1 MSKLL
6 RATAIAGALLLA
18 AAIAP
23 ALAGAQTP
31 AVVSPEVT
39 HTGTAPTGYTVTFR
53 YYAPAA
59 TSVQIRGEWGLR
71 SVNDG
76 TTRPPSQYQPG
87 DFFNEALVN
96 DMVLDPA
103 TGIWSWTTPLPPGT
117 WSYQFRPTPCTGC
130 VGESIQDPANP
141 TFNQV
146 GDTTLGSYE
155 PLSQVYVPQDPAFS
169 PAADARPLQAPASAA
184 EQGQL
189 EVLRY
194 ASPGATTC
202 TTLVLCASPEGQH
215 DLSVYTPP
223 GYDRN
228 RAVPYP
234 TLYLSHGGQGNEI
247 DWSTQGA
254 ANEIIDNLI
263 RTGKLQPV
271 VVRRDRLQRL
281 AHRRRLRRGGVR
293 PRPHQQRDPVRRV
306 ALPRV
311 APARR
316 PCLRRAS
323 AGGGRAG
330 QVLFNYPTTFGYY
343 GIWSSTAAFGPT
355 VDMSH
360 PDART
365 RLALHVGIGNQDP
378 GLPRHEGLAR
388 LAATDIPF
396 VRNDVN
402 GVHSW
407 DVWRQLLAIFVS
419 KWAFRHT
426 TTEVT
431 ASGTTVTAT
440 VRPST
445 TGPAVPSG
453 SVHFFSAAGDPLG
466 APVTLAG
473 GKATLSVP
481 GRGAVI
487 TARYGGDALYNAS
500 VGSATTGTGSGS
512 GGGSGGGRPG
522 VDRRVGIRR
531 TTLRVDR
538 KRRVKVQVRCGPTRG
553 STCRGTLQL
562 RAGGS
567 RTDRAALV
575 LRRRRPLPHRDAQ
588 GQPRRVQPP
597 QGQSAARDD
606 RHAHARLRRR
616 PAPHRRTPDPDRAE
630 LIIRGERGRRPAHRR
645 RAC

>member
-23 ALAGAQTP
+23 AFAGAQTP

-39 HTGTAPTGYTVTFR
+39 HTGTAPSGYTVTFR

-169 PAADARPLQAPASAA
+169 PAADARPLQAPAA

-202 TTLVLCASPEGQH
+202 ATVVLCASPEGQH

-247 DWSTQGA
+247 DWATQGA

-271 VVRRDRLQRL
+271 VVVATDFNGLPTVDGSAEEGYARDLINNVIPFVESRYRVSRQPDDR
-281 AHRRRLRRGGVR
+281 AFGG
-293 PRPHQQRDPVRRV
+293 
-306 ALPRV
+306 L
-311 APARR
+311 
-316 PCLRRAS
+316 S

-355 VDMSH
+355 VNMSH

-431 ASGTTVTAT
+431 ASGTIVTAT

-445 TGPAVPSG
+445 SGRAVPSG

-466 APVTLAG
+466 APVALAG
-473 GKATLSVP
+473 GKATVSVP

-487 TARYGGDALYNAS
+487 TARYGGDELFNAS
-500 VGSATTGTGSGS
+500 VGSATTGTSSGS

-522 VDRRVGIRR
+522 VDRRVAIRR

-553 STCRGTLQL
+553 NTCRGTLQL
-562 RAGGS
+562 RTGGS
-567 RTDRAALV
+567 RLIAQRSFSVAAGRYRTVTLKVSRGAYKRLKGNRQRVTIVLLTRGSDGV
-575 LRRRRPLPHRDAQ
+575 LRRAVERR
-588 GQPRRVQPP
+588 
-597 QGQSAARDD
+597 
-606 RHAHARLRRR
+606 
-616 PAPHRRTPDPDRAE
+616 
-630 LIIRGERGRRPAHRR
+630 IRIVRS
-645 RAC
+645 